1 MTGPLNELNVFDL
14 SNRSWT
20 MNADNQPGARF
31 NPGFA
36 AVNDR
41 LFLFG
46 GRTNNLCKSNIS
58 NSFLSCGDKILILAS
73 YV

>member
-1 MTGPLNELNVFDL
+1 
-14 SNRSWT
+14 